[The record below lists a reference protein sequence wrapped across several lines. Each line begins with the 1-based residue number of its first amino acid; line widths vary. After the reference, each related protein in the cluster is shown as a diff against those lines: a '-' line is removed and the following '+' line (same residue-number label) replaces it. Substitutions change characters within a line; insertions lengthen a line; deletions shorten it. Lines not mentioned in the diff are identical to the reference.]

1 MEKQKVIV
9 YQEDLFIEQIEKN
22 AMSQLESGKNVKG
35 AAQRLERQVNRAGE
49 QERALTESMMRVIC
63 SIENMTRAY
72 KQVKRNKG
80 SAGIDG
86 VSTEEFGEWYIGH
99 ETELIESLLTG
110 TYQPSPVRGVEIPK
124 PGGGKR
130 QLGIPTVKDRVIQQA
145 IYQALSPLYEREFSE
160 NSYGFREKRNAH
172 QALKK
177 AQEYVGEGRTTV
189 VDIDLEKF
197 FDRVN
202 HDRLMYRLSQKIKD
216 KVLLGLIR
224 KILQSGIMQGGLA
237 SQRIEG
243 TPQGSPLSPLLSN
256 IVLDELDKELEKRGH
271 KFCRY
276 ADDCNIYVR
285 NKKSGQRVMESITKF
300 IEKVLKLKVNQEKS
314 KVDKCY
320 KCKFLGYK
328 VFLGGNLGIAE
339 EKVKQLKEKIR
350 EITRR
355 NRGKSFEEIIKGL
368 NQLLTG
374 WLNYFRYAKMQKQL
388 QALDSW
394 IRHKLRCYRLKQCKR
409 AIGIKR
415 FLSSLGVLEWSS
427 WLIALSGKGWW
438 RLSGAGQVQ
447 QAMNN
452 EWFAKQ
458 GLYNLTQNYVKLNH

>member
-1 MEKQKVIV
+1 MKKQKVIA

-22 AMSQLESGKNVKG
+22 AILQLKSGQNVKG
-35 AAQRLERQVNRAGE
+35 AAERLERQADRAGE
-49 QERALTESMMRVIC
+49 QERALTENIMRVIC

-72 KQVKRNKG
+72 KQVRRNKG

-86 VSTEEFGEWYIGH
+86 VGVEEFCKWYAEH
-99 ETELIESLLTG
+99 EMELIESLLTG
-110 TYQPSPVRGVEIPK
+110 AYQPSPVRGVEIDK
-124 PGGGKR
+124 PDGGKR
-130 QLGIPTVKDRVIQQA
+130 LLGIPTVKDRVIQQA
-145 IYQALSPLYEREFSE
+145 IQQILSPQYEREFSE
-160 NSYGFREKRNAH
+160 YSYGFREKRNAH

-177 AQEYVGEGRTTV
+177 AQEYVSEGRTMV
-189 VDIDLEKF
+189 VDIDIEKF

-202 HDRLMYRLSQKIKD
+202 HDRLMYKLSLKIKD
-216 KVLLGLIR
+216 KVLLQLIR
-224 KILQSGIMQGGLA
+224 KFLQSGIMLGGLV

-285 NKKSGQRVMESITKF
+285 SEKSGRRVMESITNF

-314 KVDKCY
+314 KVDVCY

-328 VFLGGNLGIAE
+328 ALQNGELGIAE
-339 EKVKQLKEKIR
+339 EKIKRLREKIR

-355 NRGKSFEEIIKGL
+355 NRGKSLEEIIKEL
-368 NQLLTG
+368 NQRLSG
-374 WLNYFRYAKMQKQL
+374 WLNYFRYAKMLNQL
-388 QALDSW
+388 QRLESW

-415 FLSSLGVLEWSS
+415 FLTSLGVLERSS

-438 RLSGAGQVQ
+438 RLSGTPQAQ
-447 QAMNN
+447 QAMSID
-452 EWFAKQ
+452 WFVKQ
-458 GLYNLTQNYVKLNH
+458 GLYSLTQNYVKLNH